1 MYGETVCVT
10 LAVVIF
16 FLLSE
21 VVILQYDRS
30 RFITENP
37 QCDPPLMSSKDDWDF
52 LFLFFA
58 FVDDF

>member
-1 MYGETVCVT
+1 MWGDGLCD
-10 LAVVIF
+10 LGGSDF

-58 FVDDF
+58 FADDF